1 MQMLATRNPP
11 LATILSL
18 CKFPKNSEN
27 ANPVS
32 ASTLHMA
39 ATAADDLANAQGL
52 TRRLAQTH
60 YENFSVV
67 SLLLPRHLRQDFSN
81 VYAFCRVADDLGDET
96 GDRAES
102 LRLLAD
108 FREQTLECFAGR
120 AKTPVFVALAQTI
133 GRHQLPPQ
141 PFLDLIDAFEQDQ
154 RVLRYQ
160 TYDQLLD
167 YCRRSANPVGR
178 LVLHLCRYRDEQRQQ
193 LSDRT
198 CTALQL
204 ANFWQ
209 DVRRDVLDRG
219 RIYLPRQSMDRFGVT
234 EGQILRGE
242 CDDHF
247 RALLRFEVDRTAELF
262 DRGAALLPMLRP
274 SVRMQV
280 ALFGKGGRAVLS
292 AIRRQNYDTLSRRP
306 RLSKWQKG
314 ELVFSTLAAFAGS
327 LLSGGLALRSG
338 GRR

>member
-1 MQMLATRNPP
+1 
-11 LATILSL
+11 
-18 CKFPKNSEN
+18 
-27 ANPVS
+27 
-32 ASTLHMA
+32 
-39 ATAADDLANAQGL
+39 
-52 TRRLAQTH
+52 
-60 YENFSVV
+60 
-67 SLLLPRHLRQDFSN
+67 
-81 VYAFCRVADDLGDET
+81 
-96 GDRAES
+96 
-102 LRLLAD
+102 
-108 FREQTLECFAGR
+108 
-120 AKTPVFVALAQTI
+120 LAQTI

-160 TYDQLLD
+160 NYDQLLD